1 MKVRALKTFEGIK
14 DLERDV
20 YPKAGDVWEV
30 SEERANF
37 LKSHG
42 VVEFV
47 EEEKIDIIENEFE
60 IRSEEVKELVD
71 EKIQEIEEI
80 IKPKSNK
87 KKKHSKK

>member
-14 DLERDV
+14 DLERDT

-30 SEERANF
+30 TEERANF

-42 VVEFV
+42 VIEFV
-47 EEEKIDIIENEFE
+47 EEEKKDITENEFE

>member
-14 DLERDV
+14 DLERDT

-30 SEERANF
+30 TKKRADF

-47 EEEKIDIIENEFE
+47 DEEVKDIPLIDEEKIVQKVFEEN
-60 IRSEEVKELVD
+60 
-71 EKIQEIEEI
+71 
-80 IKPKSNK
+80 KPNNNK